1 MANLAIKGHESRGK
15 EIIGFLRML
24 GANNTYQLSGDEDY
38 AYIEEVVYTISSDTI
53 DILPPLK

>member
-1 MANLAIKGHESRGK
+1 MANLAIKGHETRGK

-38 AYIEEVVYTISSDTI
+38 ENAYHKFY
-53 DILPPLK
+53 LQQFL